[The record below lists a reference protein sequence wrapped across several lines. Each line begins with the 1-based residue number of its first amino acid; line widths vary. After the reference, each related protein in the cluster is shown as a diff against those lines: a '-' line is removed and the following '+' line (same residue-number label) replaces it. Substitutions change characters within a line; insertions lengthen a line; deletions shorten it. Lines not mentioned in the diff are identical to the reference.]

1 MQALTMNHNKIYVYS
16 NDTQRNVS
24 MRHAATISLL
34 NLYPKVLGTFLAS
47 CRFPGSDGRRVS
59 FAKIKES
66 RRIFQ
71 RWHTNVESIPRIRG
85 ETITHWLHRYYT
97 IGVNHEDSHS
107 DRSLHI
113 QATRVAK
120 VLYYHLSNHHHLFFR
135 ATYNNHVVP
144 TTWENTRE

>member
-34 NLYPKVLGTFLAS
+34 NLYPKALGTFLAS
-47 CRFPGSDGRRVS
+47 CRLRIGRRGES

-71 RWHTNVESIPRIRG
+71 TLTHKRVESIPRIRG

-120 VLYYHLSNHHHLFFR
+120 VLYYHLSNHHHLFFSC
-135 ATYNNHVVP
+135 NVQ
-144 TTWENTRE
+144 

>member
-47 CRFPGSDGRRVS
+47 CPPPDRTGGES
-59 FAKIKES
+59 FAKVKES
-66 RRIFQ
+66 IDVSFNTDTQTWNRSLEF
-71 RWHTNVESIPRIRG
+71 RG

-120 VLYYHLSNHHHLFFR
+120 VLYYHLSNHHHPFFVQR
-135 ATYNNHVVP
+135 TII
-144 TTWENTRE
+144 T